1 MSSQM
6 QITAIDISSTSLIE
20 RRVKILINKMFRTG
34 YDPTWE
40 LYTNTLGWFE
50 SKEKMSAADIQII
63 KDIWEQQYEKD
74 VQPLK
79 DDEQKFETILTL
91 NSMSNL
97 IGQ

>member
-1 MSSQM
+1 
-6 QITAIDISSTSLIE
+6 
-20 RRVKILINKMFRTG
+20 
-34 YDPTWE
+34 
-40 LYTNTLGWFE
+40 
-50 SKEKMSAADIQII
+50 MSAADIQII